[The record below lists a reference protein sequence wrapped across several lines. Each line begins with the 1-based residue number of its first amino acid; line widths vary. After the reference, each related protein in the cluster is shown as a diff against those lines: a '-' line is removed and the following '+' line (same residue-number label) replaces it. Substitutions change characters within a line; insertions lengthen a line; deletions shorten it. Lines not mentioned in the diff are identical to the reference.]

1 MKKNKFKQL
10 LFIGLSMFICAN
22 AQGQT
27 TELRSMIESDNAS
40 INCLSE
46 NGEWACGSAF
56 NNADGAGNQ
65 MNASKWNLT
74 TGERTY
80 LVPEDEIDG
89 AQSDAFCISNDGT
102 LVGGQ
107 YLYQPAYNLNGEWH
121 TLSLPNRYLM
131 GEVRDLAIIG
141 TDTIFVGRAFDG
153 DGFQKVQAVKWVN
166 GVLTTAIDLIPED
179 FLYDEEGKMMN
190 QLTDISTDGK
200 IMLGAIKPLYW
211 PQDPNIEQRV
221 PFIIKD
227 GEFKLLSPKNRE
239 EFSKFNK
246 NDVCFFQE
254 EKLSHNGKFIALQL
268 FANQMNI
275 SCYYDVEKDKFILI
289 EEAPA
294 NTKCLVVDNEGNP
307 YYGGPVLTGDFR
319 NTYVSINGKATLIE
333 DVLKANFGVT
343 QEQIDAT
350 CPYDDLLKGSLRWIY
365 DISADAKT
373 IIGCAGEG
381 RGTYNWVLKLPY
393 PLTSKTLPSAIE
405 NTINNNLA
413 ALYNNGNISFTDI
426 VNHVEIYNIN
436 GQLIQKQD
444 VEGNTV
450 KVNFEQG
457 IYVVKMYNTQDNN
470 ITTCKL
476 IIK

>member
-1 MKKNKFKQL
+1 MKKNNFKQL

-22 AQGQT
+22 AQSQT
-27 TELRSMIESDNAS
+27 TELRSLIESDNAS
-40 INCLSE
+40 INCISE

-56 NNADGAGNQ
+56 NNADGAGFQ
-65 MNASKWNLT
+65 GNASKWNLT

-80 LVPEDEIDG
+80 LITEDEIDV
-89 AQSDAFCISNDGT
+89 APSDVFCISNDGT

-107 YLYQPAYNLNGEWH
+107 YLNQPAYNLNGEWH
-121 TLSLPNRYLM
+121 TLTLPSRYTM
-131 GEVRDLAIIG
+131 GEVKDLAIVG
-141 TDTIFVGRAFDG
+141 TDTIFVGRVFDG

-190 QLTDISTDGK
+190 QITGISNDGK

-227 GEFKLLSPKNRE
+227 GDFKLLSPMDRE
-239 EFSKFNK
+239 EFSKFDK
-246 NDVCFFQE
+246 NSVCFFQE

-268 FANQMNI
+268 YANQMNM
-275 SCYYDVEKDKFILI
+275 SCYYDVENDKFIII
-289 EEAPA
+289 EEAPE

-307 YYGGPVLTGDFR
+307 YYGGPVLTGDYR
-319 NTYVSINGKATLIE
+319 KTYVSIDGKATLIE
-333 DVLKANFGVT
+333 DILKNNFNIT

-350 CPYDDLLKGSLRWIY
+350 CPNDDVLKGSLRWIY

-381 RGTYNWVLKLPY
+381 RGTYNWVLKLPF
-393 PLTSKTLPSAIE
+393 PLTDALPNAIE
-405 NTINNNLA
+405 NITNDNLA
-413 ALYNNGNISFTDI
+413 ALYNNGNITFTDI
-426 VNHVEIYNIN
+426 VNLVEIYNIN
-436 GQLIQKQD
+436 GKLIQKQN
-444 VEGNTV
+444 VETNSV
-450 KVNFEQG
+450 KVNLEQE
-457 IYVVKMYNTQDNN
+457 IYIVKMYNTQNN
-470 ITTCKL
+470 TITTSKL